1 MKRFLPVFLLTAALA
16 MAQEAGG
23 APGAE
28 AGDPLLMWKWI
39 NFAILV
45 LALGWLMAKTLPGA
59 FRARTESIQKGIAEA
74 QLQKKD
80 ADKRAAVV
88 DQRMSALGTE
98 IESFRVQSRLEME
111 KEGER
116 LREETA
122 AQMRKLEQQSTVEI
136 ESAGKAARRELR
148 VYAADLA
155 LKLAEERIRTRLTA
169 DTESALVNNFVADLK
184 RQESK
189 N

>member
-1 MKRFLPVFLLTAALA
+1 MKRALPLFLLTALLA
-16 MAQEAGG
+16 MAQEA
-23 APGAE
+23 APAAE
-28 AGDPLLMWKWI
+28 APDPLLMWKWI
-39 NFAILV
+39 NFGILV
-45 LALGWLMAKTLPGA
+45 LALGWLMGKTLPGA
-59 FRARTESIQKGIAEA
+59 FKSRTESIQKGIAEA
-74 QLQKKD
+74 QAQKKD

-122 AQMRKLEQQSTVEI
+122 AHIRKLEQQATVEI

-148 VYAADLA
+148 VYASDLA
-155 LKLAEERIRTRLTA
+155 LKLAEERIRTRLDA

>member
-1 MKRFLPVFLLTAALA
+1 MMKRVLPLFLLTAAIA
-16 MAQEAGG
+16 MAQEA
-23 APGAE
+23 APDAPV
-28 AGDPLLMWKWI
+28 GDPLLMWKWI

-45 LALGWLMAKTLPGA
+45 IALGWLMAKTLPGA
-59 FRARTESIQKGIAEA
+59 FKSRTESIQRGIAEA
-74 QLQKKD
+74 QQQKKD
-80 ADKRAAVV
+80 ADKRAAIV

-122 AQMRKLEQQSTVEI
+122 AQIRRLEQQSTVEI